1 MKPIK
6 IFSVYLDVN
15 NSFGR
20 YRIFSYFYIQVKD
33 KKMKKISLIAA
44 VLFLMVLGMS
54 SCKSTEDCPA
64 YGYAEVV
71 DDTER
76 A

>member
-1 MKPIK
+1 
-6 IFSVYLDVN
+6 
-15 NSFGR
+15 
-20 YRIFSYFYIQVKD
+20 
-33 KKMKKISLIAA
+33 MKKISLIAA

-64 YGYAEVV
+64 YSNVQVENTA
-71 DDTER
+71 ER

>member
-1 MKPIK
+1 
-6 IFSVYLDVN
+6 
-15 NSFGR
+15 
-20 YRIFSYFYIQVKD
+20 
-33 KKMKKISLIAA
+33 MKKISLIAA

-71 DDTER
+71 DNTER

>member
-1 MKPIK
+1 
-6 IFSVYLDVN
+6 
-15 NSFGR
+15 
-20 YRIFSYFYIQVKD
+20 
-33 KKMKKISLIAA
+33 MKKISLIAA

-64 YGYAEVV
+64 YGQAEVV
-71 DDTER
+71 VDNNTVR

>member
-1 MKPIK
+1 
-6 IFSVYLDVN
+6 
-15 NSFGR
+15 
-20 YRIFSYFYIQVKD
+20 
-33 KKMKKISLIAA
+33 MKKISLIAA

-64 YGYAEVV
+64 YGSTEVIENNV
-71 DDTER
+71 ER

>member
-1 MKPIK
+1 
-6 IFSVYLDVN
+6 
-15 NSFGR
+15 
-20 YRIFSYFYIQVKD
+20 
-33 KKMKKISLIAA
+33 MKKISLIAA

-64 YGYAEVV
+64 YSTTEVV
-71 DDTER
+71 DNSER